1 MRFLIDL
8 NCDMGEGMGND
19 AAIMPFVSTANIACG
34 YHAGNAVTMQETVLK
49 ALEYGVNIGAHPS
62 FPDRENFGRTN
73 MYFTPTEVEDMVKK
87 QIDTLSNIASKN
99 NAPLNH
105 VKPHGA
111 LYNMAAK
118 DPVLAEAI
126 GRAVLAIN
134 PRLVVMGLSGSV
146 FIEIAEQMGLSVMH
160 EVFADRTYQK
170 DGSLT
175 PRTQPNALLT
185 TQAAV
190 NEHVLNIV
198 QRQVVYA
205 GDTWIPVKAD
215 TICVHGDGAYAVV
228 FAQTIAALVAH
239 STGENNY

>member
-215 TICVHGDGAYAVV
+215 TICVHGDGAHAVV